1 MRTGG
6 LQEIGFKRGG
16 MIMATKNVKY
26 RTETDTMGEVRVPAD
41 AYYGAETQR
50 AVNNFPASGLK
61 FPRVFIWA
69 MGLIKK
75 YAAHVNADL
84 GLLDPQFAKAV
95 AAASEEVAVGK
106 MDNQF
111 VVDIF
116 QTGSGTSTNMNA
128 NEVICSRA
136 NEILTGKRHGKHPI
150 HPNDHVNLGQSSN
163 DVIPTT
169 FHIATLTS
177 INEDLLPAQELL
189 HESLRKKSR
198 AFRRIVK
205 IGRTHLQDAVPIRL
219 GQEFSGYAE
228 QVRLG
233 IRRIKN
239 VRDSLSRLALGGT
252 AVGTGL
258 NSHPEFAPRVIALIS
273 EETGWAFRETRNH
286 FEAQANQEAAVET
299 SGALKTV
306 GVSLMKIANN
316 IRWLSSGPRCG
327 IGEINVPALQP
338 GSSMMPGK
346 VNPVVP
352 ESVIQVAAHVIGNDT
367 TVTIGGQIGNFELSG
382 MLPVVAHN
390 LLESIAL
397 VSAAARVF
405 AEKCIDGITANEKR
419 CRDFIENSLAMST
432 GLAPVIGYEK
442 AAKIAETA
450 YQTGKT
456 VRAVAM
462 EQNILPEAQLKELLD
477 PLRMT

>member
-1 MRTGG
+1 
-6 LQEIGFKRGG
+6 
-16 MIMATKNVKY
+16 MATQDVKF
-26 RTETDTMGEVRVPAD
+26 RIEKDTMGEVRVPAHV
-41 AYYGAETQR
+41 YYGAETQR
-50 AVNNFPASGLK
+50 AVDNFPVSGLRL
-61 FPRVFIWA
+61 PRVFIRA
-69 MGLIKK
+69 IGIIKK
-75 YAAHVNADL
+75 YAAQANKEL
-84 GLLDPQFAKAV
+84 GLLDPKIAKAV
-95 AAASEEVAVGK
+95 MAAADEVAVGK
-106 MDNQF
+106 MDEQF
-111 VVDIF
+111 VVDVF

-128 NEVICSRA
+128 NEVIAART
-136 NEILTGKRHGKHPI
+136 NELLTGNRDARHPV

-163 DVIPTT
+163 DVIPTA
-169 FHIATLTS
+169 FHIAALTS
-177 INEDLLPAQELL
+177 INEDLLPAQEVL
-189 HESLRKKSR
+189 HKSLRKKSKE
-198 AFRRIVK
+198 FHHVVK

-258 NSHPEFAPRVIALIS
+258 NTHPEFASRVIALIS
-273 EETGWAFRETRNH
+273 QETGWPFRETRNH
-286 FEAQANQEAAVET
+286 FEAQANQEGAVET

-327 IGEINVPALQP
+327 IGEINVPPLQP

-390 LLESIAL
+390 LLESIRL
-397 VSAAARVF
+397 VSAAAKLF
-405 AEKCIDGITANEKR
+405 AEKCIDGITANEDR
-419 CRDFIENSLAMST
+419 CRASLENSLAMST
-432 GLAPVIGYEK
+432 GLVPVIGYEK
-442 AAKIAETA
+442 AAEIAQEA
-450 YQTGKT
+450 HRTGKT
-456 VRAVAM
+456 VRDVAM
-462 EQNILPEAQLKELLD
+462 EQKVLPETQLEELLD
-477 PLRMT
+477 PIRMT

>member
-1 MRTGG
+1 MP
-6 LQEIGFKRGG
+6 
-16 MIMATKNVKY
+16 TKKVKF
-26 RTETDTMGEVRVPAD
+26 RIEVDTMGKVQIPAD
-41 AYYGAETQR
+41 VYYGAQTQR
-50 AVNNFPASGLK
+50 AVDNFPVSSLR
-61 FPRVFIWA
+61 FPRAFIRA
-69 MGLIKK
+69 LGLIKK
-75 YAAHVNADL
+75 YAAQANADL
-84 GLLDPQFAKAV
+84 GLLDRKLAKV
-95 AAASEEVAVGK
+95 IMKAANEVAVGK
-106 MDNQF
+106 MDEEF

-128 NEVICSRA
+128 NEVISTRA
-136 NEILTGKRHGKHPI
+136 NELLTGNKDARHPV
-150 HPNDHVNLGQSSN
+150 HPNDHVNLGQSTN
-163 DVIPTT
+163 DVIPTA
-169 FHIATLTS
+169 FHIAALTS
-177 INEDLLPAQELL
+177 INEDLLPSQELL

-198 AFRRIVK
+198 AFAKIVK

-228 QVRLG
+228 QIRLG
-233 IRRIKN
+233 IKRVKN
-239 VRDSLSRLALGGT
+239 VRESLSRLALGGT

-258 NSHPEFAPRVIALIS
+258 NTHPEFASRVIDLIS
-273 EETGWAFRETRNH
+273 QETGWAFRETRNH

-346 VNPVVP
+346 VNPVIP

-390 LLESIAL
+390 LLESIRL
-397 VSAAARVF
+397 VGAAARLF
-405 AEKCIDGITANEKR
+405 AEKCVDGVTANKEK
-419 CRDFIENSLAMST
+419 CRAFIENSLAMST
-432 GLAPVIGYEK
+432 PLAPVIGFEK
-442 AAKIAETA
+442 AAKIAKEA
-450 YQTGKT
+450 YETGKT
-456 VRAVAM
+456 VRGVAI
-462 EQNILPEAQLKELLD
+462 EQKVLPEAQLEELLD
-477 PLRMT
+477 PIRMT

>member
-1 MRTGG
+1 
-6 LQEIGFKRGG
+6 
-16 MIMATKNVKY
+16 MIMATQDVKF
-26 RTETDTMGEVRVPAD
+26 RIDTDTMGEVQVPVN

-50 AVNNFPASGLK
+50 AVNNFPISYLR
-61 FPRVFIWA
+61 FPRVFIRA
-69 MGLIKK
+69 LGLIKK
-75 YAAHVNADL
+75 NAAQTNADL
-84 GLLDPQFAKAV
+84 GLLDPKLAKAV
-95 AAASEEVAVGK
+95 MEASDEVAAGQ
-106 MDNQF
+106 MDEEF

-128 NEVICSRA
+128 NEVIAARA
-136 NEILTGKRHGKHPI
+136 NELLTGRRKGKHPV
-150 HPNDHVNLGQSSN
+150 HPNDHVNIGQSSN
-163 DVIPTT
+163 DVIPTA
-169 FHIATLTS
+169 FHIAVLIS
-177 INEDLLPAQELL
+177 INEDLLPAQDVL

-198 AFRRIVK
+198 AFRHIVK

-233 IRRIKN
+233 IRRVKN

-258 NSHPEFAPRVIALIS
+258 NAHPEFASRVIALIS
-273 EETGWAFRETRNH
+273 QETGWPFRETRNH
-286 FEAQANQEAAVET
+286 FEAQANQEAAVEA

-390 LLESIAL
+390 LLESIRL
-397 VSAAARVF
+397 VSAAARLF
-405 AEKCIDGITANEKR
+405 AEKCIDGITANEAR
-419 CRDFIENSLAMST
+419 CRDFIEKSLAMST
-432 GLAPVIGYEK
+432 ALVPVIGYEK
-442 AAKIAETA
+442 AAAIAQEA
-450 YQTGKT
+450 YKTGKT
-456 VRAVAM
+456 VRGVAM
-462 EQNILPEAQLKELLD
+462 EQKVLAEAQLEELLD
-477 PLRMT
+477 PVRMT

>member
-1 MRTGG
+1 
-6 LQEIGFKRGG
+6 
-16 MIMATKNVKY
+16 MATQDVKF
-26 RTETDTMGEVRVPAD
+26 RIEKDTMGEVRVPAHV
-41 AYYGAETQR
+41 YYGAETQR
-50 AVNNFPASGLK
+50 AVDNFPVSGLRL
-61 FPRVFIWA
+61 PRVFIRA
-69 MGLIKK
+69 MGIIKK
-75 YAAHVNADL
+75 YAAQVNKEL
-84 GLLDPQFAKAV
+84 GLLDPKIAKAV
-95 AAASEEVAVGK
+95 MAAADEVAVGK
-106 MDNQF
+106 MDEQF
-111 VVDIF
+111 VVDVF

-128 NEVICSRA
+128 NEVIAART
-136 NEILTGKRHGKHPI
+136 NELMTGKKKSKHPA
-150 HPNDHVNLGQSSN
+150 HPNDHINIGQSSN
-163 DVIPTT
+163 DVIPTA
-169 FHIATLTS
+169 FHIAALTS
-177 INEDLLPAQELL
+177 INEDLLPAQEVL
-189 HESLRKKSR
+189 HKSLRKKSKE
-198 AFRRIVK
+198 FHHVVK

-258 NSHPEFAPRVIALIS
+258 NTHPEFASRVIALIS
-273 EETGWAFRETRNH
+273 QETGWPFRETRNH
-286 FEAQANQEAAVET
+286 FEAQANQEGAVET

-327 IGEINVPALQP
+327 IGEINVPPLQP

-390 LLESIAL
+390 LLESIRL
-397 VSAAARVF
+397 VSAAAKLF
-405 AEKCIDGITANEKR
+405 AEKCIDGITANEDR
-419 CRDFIENSLAMST
+419 CTASLENSLAMST
-432 GLAPVIGYEK
+432 GLVPVIGYER
-442 AAKIAETA
+442 AAAIAQEA
-450 YQTGKT
+450 LRTGKT
-456 VRAVAM
+456 VRGVAM
-462 EQNILPEAQLKELLD
+462 EQKVLPEAQLEELLD
-477 PLRMT
+477 PIRMT